1 MLYLD
6 FFFLFSGFLFFFSDA
21 FIFSSFFEEDQ
32 FKTLDQNGVGKLV
45 QLAVKL
51 GRSTRPELHIGVCG
65 ETGGEAKSIEF
76 YHKVGLDYVSCSPF
90 RVPVARLA
98 AAQANIKFPR

>member
-6 FFFLFSGFLFFFSDA
+6 FFFLFSGFLFFFSDV
-21 FIFSSFFEEDQ
+21 FIFSSFFEEDP

-51 GRSTRPELHIGVCG
+51 GRSTRP
-65 ETGGEAKSIEF
+65 
-76 YHKVGLDYVSCSPF
+76 
-90 RVPVARLA
+90 
-98 AAQANIKFPR
+98 